1 MQLRGMFG
9 MGQGFGPGLV
19 LDNCLSL
26 LEQDDD
32 MFLPVMM
39 TDLFYMYDVL
49 LGENTEI
56 VYVRGGTSG
65 TPRHRVGDSVQDG
78 RSVR

>member
-1 MQLRGMFG
+1 
-9 MGQGFGPGLV
+9 
-19 LDNCLSL
+19 
-26 LEQDDD
+26 

-39 TDLFYMYDVL
+39 TDLFCMYDVL